1 MIDIEKYK
9 CIFVDLDDTL
19 FNYTRA
25 HDIALSEVL
34 TRYNF
39 SYDDYL
45 LAKSIIKKRNLKVNS
60 HKKELQFKVLCK
72 IKNMHF
78 IEAFHMF
85 MYYKTIFLKN
95 LKVDRLMHNFIT
107 KSNKRI
113 IGLTNFYFIEQVE
126 KLIKCRY
133 KLDDLLTSEEFEDEK
148 PNFKIVNEALKLS
161 NCNPGDC
168 IMIGDAHS
176 DDLSKYGIDFYNYN
190 CSKFIISITG
200 KSGAGKSTI
209 SKEIANILNA
219 EIIECDG
226 YHKYDRFSDKW
237 KEITHYNPE
246 GNNLVQL
253 ALDIEKIYN
262 KMEDIVVPMYNHD
275 TGKLDGHKILQYHHL
290 DYVILEGLHALY
302 PEVTRDY
309 VKIKIFIDSDMA
321 DLQKIERDVAIR
333 NKTIKEVEDSIH
345 IRAMDYDKYI
355 LRQKEYSNFLI
366 IIKDS
371 KFEIKSQYGNY
382 NGNYNDLLKTIK
394 AIFKRIKDERYI

>member
-34 TRYNF
+34 SRYNF

-85 MYYKTIFLKN
+85 MYYKTVFLKN

-126 KLIKCRY
+126 KLIKCKY

-161 NCNPGDC
+161 NCNPSDC

-200 KSGAGKSTI
+200 KSGVGKSTI

-302 PEVTRDY
+302 PEVIRDY